1 MPNEHNLIWHAAKSA
16 LNIRE
21 NRVNP
26 YELYAC
32 ALNPDC
38 TPHAEELFTRLV
50 WNRLV
55 GDCPEIKGVAE
66 YKPGFTGKHLSLW
79 TQKGKHAVWTP
90 KMKKYSVKVMQR
102 AIEALTERDKTQKYY
117 VETYQTLLSIWGDG
131 KLNREGK
138 EFIKKNFILTK
149 KTDEMNSNTLK
160 KY

>member
-1 MPNEHNLIWHAAKSA
+1 M
-16 LNIRE
+16 
-21 NRVNP
+21 
-26 YELYAC
+26 
-32 ALNPDC
+32 
-38 TPHAEELFTRLV
+38 
-50 WNRLV
+50 

-138 EFIKKNFILTK
+138 EFIEKISASTEKNAEMKPGSTK
-149 KTDEMNSNTLK
+149 IN
-160 KY
+160 

>member
-1 MPNEHNLIWHAAKSA
+1 M
-16 LNIRE
+16 R
-21 NRVNP
+21 
-26 YELYAC
+26 
-32 ALNPDC
+32 
-38 TPHAEELFTRLV
+38 
-50 WNRLV
+50 
-55 GDCPEIKGVAE
+55 DCPEIKGVAE

-79 TQKGKHAVWTP
+79 TQKGKYAVWTP

-117 VETYQTLLSIWGDG
+117 VEAYQTLLSIWGDG

-160 KY
+160 KN

>member
-1 MPNEHNLIWHAAKSA
+1 M

-32 ALNPDC
+32 ALGPDC

-102 AIEALTERDKTQKYY
+102 AIEALTERDKTQKI
-117 VETYQTLLSIWGDG
+117 LCGNLSNPVKHLGG
-131 KLNREGK
+131 MG
-138 EFIKKNFILTK
+138 
-149 KTDEMNSNTLK
+149 S
-160 KY
+160 